1 MTPTHDPRR
10 WSLRRIWS
18 APLPLVRLL
27 CAGLAIL
34 FSTGCGALLPRE
46 LAPAPEARRPTIRT
60 FPEFVAVVV
69 EPGDSLSSLASKYLG
84 DPSLDWIIADF
95 NGITSATPG
104 LELVIPLKPY
114 DLGGLRPDGFQTVP
128 VLCYHQFSET
138 ETDRMTVTR
147 SAFEKQMRF
156 LKDEGYKVIG
166 LDQLLDFIEFKGE
179 LPKKAVVITIDDGW
193 RSTYDI
199 AYPILKQYGYPATL
213 FVYTDL
219 IMGGAKTLDW
229 NLVRELSLNGIDI
242 QCHTKTHTDLTR
254 KATQQ
259 SMRDY
264 IEGVKRE
271 LTESAV
277 AIQNK
282 AGKKVTYL
290 AYPYGETNS
299 LVVAVT
305 KKLGYRA
312 AFTVERGG
320 NPFFVDAYRIQRSM
334 IYGDFT
340 LHDFKKNLKLFTS
353 QSLR

>member
-1 MTPTHDPRR
+1 MTQTHDGRR
-10 WSLRRIWS
+10 RSLRQPS
-18 APLPLVRLL
+18 LLPLSLVSLF
-27 CAGLAIL
+27 AGLAIL
-34 FSTGCGALLPRE
+34 FVTGCASLLPKE
-46 LAPAPEARRPTIRT
+46 PVSVPAAPRPATMAL
-60 FPEFVAVVV
+60 PEFVAVVV
-69 EPGDSLSSLASKYLG
+69 EPGDSLSSLALKYLG
-84 DPSLDWIIADF
+84 DPSMDWIIADF
-95 NGITSATPG
+95 NGITSAAPG

-114 DLGGLRPDGFQTVP
+114 DRGGLTPEGFQTVP

-138 ETDRMTVTR
+138 ETDKMTVTR

-166 LDQLLDFIEFKGE
+166 LDQLLDFIDFKSE

-199 AYPILKQYGYPATL
+199 AYPILKHYGYPATL

-219 IMGGAKTLDW
+219 IMGGAKTLAWD
-229 NLVRELSLNGIDI
+229 LVRELSLNGIDI
-242 QCHTKTHTDLTR
+242 QCHTKTHSDLTR
-254 KATQQ
+254 KATQE

-264 IEGVKRE
+264 LEGVKRE
-271 LTESAV
+271 LTESAAV
-277 AIQNK
+277 IQNK
-282 AGKKVTYL
+282 VGKKVTYL

-299 LVVAVT
+299 LVVAVA
-305 KKLGYRA
+305 KKLGYRG

-334 IYGDFT
+334 IYGDLTFQ
-340 LHDFKKNLKLFTS
+340 DFKKNLKLFTS

>member
-1 MTPTHDPRR
+1 
-10 WSLRRIWS
+10 
-18 APLPLVRLL
+18 L

-34 FSTGCGALLPRE
+34 LSAGCAPFLQRE
-46 LAPAPEARRPTIRT
+46 PIPAPEAPRPTIRAL
-60 FPEFVAVVV
+60 PDFVAVVV
-69 EPGDSLSSLASKYLG
+69 EPGDSLSSLALKYLG
-84 DPSLDWIIADF
+84 DPSMDWIIADF
-95 NGITSATPG
+95 NGITSVTPG

-114 DLGGLRPDGFQTVP
+114 DLGGLTPEGFQTVP

-156 LKDEGYKVIG
+156 LKEEGYRVIG
-166 LDQLLDFIEFKGE
+166 LDQLLDFIDFKRQ
-179 LPKKAVVITIDDGW
+179 LPRKAVVITIDDGW

-219 IMGGAKTLDW
+219 IMGGRKTLDW
-229 NLVRELSLNGIDI
+229 DLVRELSLNGIDI
-242 QCHTKTHTDLTR
+242 QCHTKTHSDLNR
-254 KATQQ
+254 KATQE
-259 SMRDY
+259 SMGDY
-264 IEGVKRE
+264 LEGVKRE
-271 LTESAV
+271 LTESAAV
-277 AIQNK
+277 IQNK
-282 AGKKVTYL
+282 VGKKVTYL

-299 LVVAVT
+299 LVVAVA
-305 KKLGYRA
+305 KKLGYRG

-340 LHDFKKNLKLFTS
+340 FQDFKKNLKPFTS

>member
-1 MTPTHDPRR
+1 MTRTYEGRHRGLR
-10 WSLRRIWS
+10 QAWSL
-18 APLPLVRLL
+18 PLRLVGL

-34 FSTGCGALLPRE
+34 LSSGCASLLPKE
-46 LAPAPEARRPTIRT
+46 PVSVPVISGPATRA

-69 EPGDSLSSLASKYLG
+69 EPGDSLPSLALKYLG
-84 DPSLDWIIADF
+84 DPSLGWIIEDF
-95 NGITSATPG
+95 NGITSVTPG

-114 DLGGLRPDGFQTVP
+114 DRGGLAPEGFQTVP

-138 ETDRMTVTR
+138 EIDKMTVTR

-156 LKDEGYKVIG
+156 LKDEGYRVIG
-166 LDQLLDFIEFKGE
+166 LDQLLNFIDFKGQ
-179 LPKKAVVITIDDGW
+179 LPKKAVVVTIDDGW

-199 AYPILKQYGYPATL
+199 AYPILRQYGYPATL

-229 NLVRELSLNGIDI
+229 NLIREMSLNGIDI
-242 QCHTKTHTDLTR
+242 QCHTKTHSDLNR
-254 KATQQ
+254 KATHE

-264 IEGVKRE
+264 LERITRE
-271 LTESAV
+271 LTESAGV
-277 AIQNK
+277 IQNK

-299 LVVAVT
+299 LVVAVAQ
-305 KKLGYRA
+305 KLGYRG
-312 AFTVERGG
+312 AFTVGRGS
-320 NPFFVDAYRIQRSM
+320 NPFFVDAYRIRRSM

-340 LHDFKKNLKLFTS
+340 FQDFKKNLKSFTS

>member
-1 MTPTHDPRR
+1 MTRLHKCWRR
-10 WSLRRIWS
+10 SLRQPRLL
-18 APLPLVRLL
+18 PLPVVPL

-34 FSTGCGALLPRE
+34 FLSACAQFLQRE
-46 LAPAPEARRPTIRT
+46 PVPAPEAPRPTIRAL
-60 FPEFVAVVV
+60 PEFVAVVV
-69 EPGDSLSSLASKYLG
+69 EPGDSLSSLALKYLG
-84 DPSLDWIIADF
+84 DPSKGWFIADF

-114 DLGGLRPDGFQTVP
+114 DKGGLTPDGFQTVP

-138 ETDRMTVTR
+138 EIDKMTVTR

-156 LKDEGYKVIG
+156 LKDEGYNVIG
-166 LDQLLDFIEFKGE
+166 LDQLLDFIDFKGQ
-179 LPKKAVVITIDDGW
+179 LPRKAVVITIDDGW

-219 IMGGAKTLDW
+219 IVGSAKTLNWD
-229 NLVRELSLNGIDI
+229 LIREMSLNGIDI
-242 QCHTKTHTDLTR
+242 QCHTKTHSDLNR
-254 KATQQ
+254 KANQQ

-264 IEGVKRE
+264 FESVERE
-271 LTESAV
+271 LTESAAV
-277 AIQNK
+277 IRNK
-282 AGKKVTYL
+282 VGKQVTYL

-299 LVVAVT
+299 LVVAVA
-305 KKLGYRA
+305 KKLGYRG

-320 NPFFVDAYRIQRSM
+320 NPFFVDPYRVQRSM
-334 IYGDFT
+334 IYGDLSFQ
-340 LHDFKKNLKLFTS
+340 DFKKNLRTFAS

>member
-1 MTPTHDPRR
+1 MTRTHESRR
-10 WSLRRIWS
+10 RSLRQPWLL
-18 APLPLVRLL
+18 PLPLIHL

-34 FSTGCGALLPRE
+34 FLTGCASLLPKE
-46 LAPAPEARRPTIRT
+46 PVSVPAAPRPATT
-60 FPEFVAVVV
+60 ALPEFVAVVV
-69 EPGDSLSSLASKYLG
+69 EPGDSLSSLALKYLG
-84 DPSLDWIIADF
+84 DRSLDWIIAEF
-95 NGITSATPG
+95 NGITSVTPG

-114 DLGGLRPDGFQTVP
+114 DRGGLTPEGFQTVP
-128 VLCYHQFSET
+128 VLCYHKFSET
-138 ETDRMTVTR
+138 EIDKMTVTKH
-147 SAFEKQMRF
+147 AFEKQMRF
-156 LKDEGYKVIG
+156 LKDEGYRVIG
-166 LDQLLDFIEFKGE
+166 LDQLLDFIEFKDQ

-229 NLVRELSLNGIDI
+229 DLIREMSLNGIDI
-242 QCHTKTHTDLTR
+242 QCHTKTHSDLTR
-254 KATQQ
+254 KATQE

-264 IEGVKRE
+264 LAGITRE
-271 LTESAV
+271 LTESAAV
-277 AIQNK
+277 IQNK

-299 LVVAVT
+299 LVVAVA
-305 KKLGYRA
+305 KKLGYRG
-312 AFTVERGG
+312 AFTVERSG
-320 NPFFVDAYRIQRSM
+320 NPFFVDAYRINRAM

-340 LHDFKKNLKLFTS
+340 LQDFKKNLKPSTS